1 MNASAGDPTDGDS
14 LNCDSPDRRYKTCM
28 ILYSADVPWRP
39 FGIFLGLLA
48 DGRSIGWIFDSD
60 FGGEGGVGVYSTHIG
75 LLGRFLGKKNTML
88 YAGIGI
94 LGKESWVSDDK
105 SYFVPP
111 KASFHTT
118 FGFLFRLKC
127 LGFQLGVE
135 GLPVGCSLGL
145 GFVFRSW

>member
-1 MNASAGDPTDGDS
+1 MITATLVIAMNASAGDPTDGDS

-75 LLGRFLGKKNTML
+75 LLGRFLGKLRCGISTDAA
-88 YAGIGI
+88 AGPETGG
-94 LGKESWVSDDK
+94 LTESGRARWQEVGPGSQRCHPGSERGAGRSEVSGA
-105 SYFVPP
+105 VP
-111 KASFHTT
+111 
-118 FGFLFRLKC
+118 LR
-127 LGFQLGVE
+127 
-135 GLPVGCSLGL
+135 
-145 GFVFRSW
+145 